1 MDSAIFGT
9 HMSQI
14 CTYAWTQSEGKGN
27 TETVTARFILLA
39 AGGRPNNGGYPGD
52 QTVWSI
58 FCSSSFAKIRRSD
71 VFHGLLL
78 PFHPSRSSAQLPSRS
93 WWALHFV
100 GWYLAFWRTSVLP
113 VPPLPVEPYM
123 DRFWEVPQGKEKGQ
137 REHIKWVMFCSRL
150 GQTPNL
156 ERFKALTFK
165 CSLTVHCNSDIFWRI
180 VNNNHVI
187 HLMTF
192 MCEIAR
198 FLKFDSCSTS
208 FCIFTMLGWFF
219 FNVHAC
225 GPPFLAFFTNHIFLG
240 LRSFTFQSFISM
252 VCSWC
257 LAYFIAFHEF
267 DDILTYCKYWRALH
281 WERPMQLPDVSSWG
295 HFLAE
300 GSSRQDPSGR
310 CCLHCFGLSE
320 KKKMMPA

>member
-14 CTYAWTQSEGKGN
+14 CTYARTQSEGKGN

-52 QTVWSI
+52 QTVWSS

-78 PFHPSRSSAQLPSRS
+78 PFHPRRSSAQLPSRS

-123 DRFWEVPQGKEKGQ
+123 DRFWEVPQEKEKGQ

-156 ERFKALTFK
+156 ERFKALTFN
-165 CSLTVHCNSDIFWRI
+165 CSLTVHCNSDVFWRI
-180 VNNNHVI
+180 MIVSTSW
-187 HLMTF
+187 LSCMKL
-192 MCEIAR
+192 R
-198 FLKFDSCSTS
+198 GFLKFWLMFHWFLYFSLCL
-208 FCIFTMLGWFF
+208 IMLGWFF
-219 FNVHAC
+219 FNVHAS
-225 GPPFLAFFTNHIFLG
+225 GPPFRAFFTNHISLG
-240 LRSFTFQSFISM
+240 LRSFTFQSVCISFF
-252 VCSWC
+252 CS
-257 LAYFIAFHEF
+257 I
-267 DDILTYCKYWRALH
+267 
-281 WERPMQLPDVSSWG
+281 S
-295 HFLAE
+295 
-300 GSSRQDPSGR
+300 
-310 CCLHCFGLSE
+310 
-320 KKKMMPA
+320 